1 MVGRVVYLSDTPAP
15 GAVQLFDCE
24 PDVMSVPKVAELLD
38 VSPITVRRE
47 IARGNLEV
55 IHIGSAVR
63 ITKTALLRYMGEA
76 GCLDAQGGD
85 IHG

>member
-1 MVGRVVYLSDTPAP
+1 MAGRVVYLSDTPAP
-15 GAVQLFDCE
+15 EAVQLFDRE

-63 ITKTALLRYMGEA
+63 ITKTALLRYVGET
-76 GCLDAQGGD
+76 GYLDAQGGD